1 MQPYT
6 LNNFKV
12 LIVIFFLNRVTNV
25 TKFNREKTGKPVSIH
40 YICNKIFIMNKAIYI
55 ATSEA
60 NSGKSIVALGLMRML
75 LGKTA
80 KVGYFRPIIDDVKKG
95 KKDNHIN
102 TIISHFN
109 LNIHPNDAYAF
120 TRSEFINKRNEGKEG
135 EIFDKIIEKYKNLEE
150 KNDFMLV
157 EGTDFSGEGTAI
169 ELDAN
174 ILIAKNLGIPAVIV
188 SSGVGKTL
196 EEFVN
201 GVHIAYDSFKE
212 KEVEV
217 IAVIGNK
224 VQEKNIEIAKA
235 GIEKNLPKDIF
246 VSIIPLITS
255 LSNPTMKEVAKAI
268 DAKILFGNDHI
279 NNQSSKFIVG
289 AMQLRNYL
297 GHLCEN
303 CLIITPGDRA
313 DIILGALQAN
323 ISSNYP
329 NIAGIVLTGGITP
342 EKPIVKLIEGLSQI
356 VPILTVKEGT
366 FSVANKIGAIRSHMY
381 AENKEKI
388 ITSLDTFDKYVE
400 VEKLNEKLITFKND
414 SITPRMFQYNLL
426 KRARQQRKHIVLP
439 EGNDDRIIT
448 AAARLV
454 QMDIVDITV
463 LGSRDEIA
471 NRIAR
476 LGLTVDIKKFNIIDP
491 VNSDY
496 FKDFTN
502 SLFEIRKNKGLTI
515 DMAEDLMGD
524 VSYFGTMMVHKGLA
538 DGMVSGAAHTTGH
551 TILPALQFV
560 KTKPGVSVVSSI
572 FFMCLEDRVSVFGD
586 CAINPNPNAEQL
598 AEIAISSAD
607 SSINFGID
615 PKIAMLSYS
624 SGASGKGADVDIVR
638 EATKIVKEKR
648 PDLKVEGPIQYD
660 AAVDATVGKSKMPN
674 SEVAGQ
680 ANVLIF
686 PDLNTGNNTYKAV
699 QRETGALAIGPMLQG
714 LNKPVNDLS
723 RGCTIDDIFNTVILT
738 AIQAQGL

>member
-1 MQPYT
+1 M
-6 LNNFKV
+6 K
-12 LIVIFFLNRVTNV
+12 
-25 TKFNREKTGKPVSIH
+25 
-40 YICNKIFIMNKAIYI
+40 KAIYI

-60 NSGKSIVALGLMRML
+60 NSGKSIITLGLMRML

-80 KVGYFRPIIDDVKKG
+80 KVGYFRPIIDNVKKG

-102 TIISHFN
+102 TIISHFQLDIN
-109 LNIHPNDAYAF
+109 PNDAYAF
-120 TRSEFINKRNEGKEG
+120 TRSEFINMRNNGKEG
-135 EIFDKIIEKYKNLEE
+135 EIFDTIISKYKALEE

-157 EGTDFSGEGTAI
+157 EGSDFSGEGMAI

-174 ILIAKNLGIPAVIV
+174 ILIAKNLGIPAIIV

-196 EEFVN
+196 EEFIE
-201 GVHIAYDSFKE
+201 GLHLAYDSFRE

-217 IAVIGNK
+217 LAVIANK
-224 VQEKNIEIAKA
+224 VQEKNI
-235 GIEKNLPKDIF
+235 GIVKNGVEKNLPKNVF
-246 VSIIPLITS
+246 VNVIPLIAS
-255 LSNPTMKEVAKAI
+255 LNNPTIKEIAKAI
-268 DAKILFGNDHI
+268 DAKILFGKELI
-279 NNQSSKFIVG
+279 NNQTSSFKVG

-297 GHLCEN
+297 KQLEEN

-323 ISSNYP
+323 ISTNYP
-329 NIAGIVLTGGITP
+329 AISGIVLTGGILP
-342 EKPIVKLIEGLSQI
+342 EEPIIRLIEGLSQI
-356 VPILTVKEGT
+356 VPILSVGEGT
-366 FSVANKIGAIRSHMY
+366 FDVANKIGAVRSHMY

-388 ITSLDTFDKYVE
+388 TISLNTFDKYVE
-400 VEKLNEKLITFKND
+400 FDKLNEKLITFK
-414 SITPRMFQYNLL
+414 SSGITPRMFQYNLL
-426 KRARQQRKHIVLP
+426 KRAKTVRKRIVLP
-439 EGNDDRIIT
+439 EGNDDRILT
-448 AAARLV
+448 AATRLV
-454 QMDIVDITV
+454 QSDIVDLTI
-463 LGSRDEIA
+463 LGNKSDIENKILH
-471 NRIAR
+471 
-476 LGLTVDIKKFNIIDP
+476 LGLKLDLNKVKIINP
-491 VNSDY
+491 IESEY
-496 FKDFTN
+496 YQDFSNT
-502 SLFEIRKNKGLTI
+502 LFELRKDKGLTI

-538 DGMVSGAAHTTGH
+538 DGMVSGAAHTTQH
-551 TILPALQFV
+551 TIKPALQFI

-586 CAINPNPNAEQL
+586 CAINPNPTSEQL

-607 SSINFGID
+607 SSINFGIE

-624 SGASGKGADVDIVR
+624 SGDSGKGEDVEKVRRATEIVR
-638 EATKIVKEKR
+638 EKR

-660 AAVDATVGKSKMPN
+660 AAVDATIGKSKMPD
-674 SEVAGQ
+674 SEVAGR

-723 RGCTIDDIFNTVILT
+723 RGCTVDDIFNTVILT
-738 AIQAQGL
+738 AIQAQGF